1 MEQHLIISLLLVA
14 SGTAAACLLL
24 RRSRPSAQAS
34 DEPQEYSDIYQSTL
48 IALLRTTGCPLGL
61 QGRRQHFTQ
70 PAISSPQR
78 LEAPRDYAPWD
89 DKARDALDEALALNA
104 RP

>member
-1 MEQHLIISLLLVA
+1 MEQHLIISLLLAVA
-14 SGTAAACLLL
+14 GMAAACLLL
-24 RRSRPSAQAS
+24 RRGRPSAQAS

-48 IALLRTTGCPLGL
+48 IALLYSTGGPLGF
-61 QGRRQHFTQ
+61 QSRRQHFTQ
-70 PAISSPQR
+70 PAISSPQY